1 MNFSYNKNFFVVSF
15 NLSDEIINYQAETII
30 NNVISFLAPCKKQ
43 IKNDIIYFYYNITSA
58 ISLKDAVST
67 NKMSFEQFLNFI
79 EIYLQLCIDLEKYL
93 LPSSGIITKLE
104 HIYINPADFKP
115 YFIFIPSSKKNLD
128 ILDIKN
134 FIKLLLVS
142 NIYDINSNNSI
153 QEIIDILDEDLIS
166 ISDLMSKI
174 NMLKKSFSKSIDF
187 SEFKNDSPDDF
198 TDEIEVLPKINTYS
212 IFDKDKLMIILLD
225 AFSIIIPTILIFF
238 EIIPIYTAFAI
249 PVLLILINLIFNII
263 KNNGDLKHNE
273 KFEPEVIISNNN
285 YTSVPENNATEL
297 IKILP
302 YIRNTHGDIRYID
315 SNFLRIGKLSEKV
328 DYCVNNPSISKI
340 HADILIRDK
349 KMFVIDLNSKNG
361 TFINDISQRLESNIE
376 YELKN
381 GDKLILANE
390 EFTVHFYDL

>member
-93 LPSSGIITKLE
+93 LPSSGIVAKLE

-115 YFIFIPSSKKNLD
+115 YFIFIPSFKKNLD

-142 NIYDINSNNSI
+142 NICDINSNNSI
-153 QEIIDILDEDLIS
+153 QEIIDVLDEDLTS

-174 NMLKKSFSKSIDF
+174 NILKKSFSKSIDF
-187 SEFKNDSPDDF
+187 SEFKNDNPDDF

-238 EIIPIYTAFAI
+238 EIIPIYTAFVI
-249 PVLLILINLIFNII
+249 PVLLILINLISNII
-263 KNNGDLKHNE
+263 KNNGDLKHKE
-273 KFEPEVIISNNN
+273 KFEPEDIISNNS
-285 YTSVPENNATEL
+285 YTSIPENNATEL